1 MGFSGGKDPL
11 AEVTSVNP
19 VKRVEKLRSE
29 YERALARSEARGAAY
44 HHAVLGL
51 LDGGGPE
58 LRTLAE
64 ELGLVNQPAW
74 RGHLPEQTLITNPS
88 RPLRRRRGRTA
99 AALAAAVLI
108 LAALTLGALRVA
120 HVPPF
125 VPSVRVPRV
134 LGMQEATAVRRL
146 EDAGLSV
153 RLIRY
158 RRVIPGVAPRSVVGV
173 SHPPAAG
180 QLVDKGSTITLYVVE
195 GRTSGK

>member
-1 MGFSGGKDPL
+1 M
-11 AEVTSVNP
+11 NP

-51 LDGGGPE
+51 LEGGGPE
-58 LRTLAE
+58 LRGLAE
-64 ELGLVNQPAW
+64 ELGLVNQPP
-74 RGHLPEQTLITNPS
+74 RGHLREQTFPANPS
-88 RPLRRRRGRTA
+88 RPLRRRATRA
-99 AALAAAVLI
+99 AAAAAAVLI
-108 LAALTLGALRVA
+108 LAALTLGALRVEQ
-120 HVPPF
+120 VPPF

-134 LGMQEATAVRRL
+134 LGMQEAAAIRRL

-158 RRVIPGVAPRSVVGV
+158 RRVIPGVSPRSVVGV

-180 QLVDKGSTITLYVVE
+180 QRVDKGSTITLYVVE
-195 GRTSGK
+195 GRKSAK

>member
-1 MGFSGGKDPL
+1 M
-11 AEVTSVNP
+11 NP

-51 LDGGGPE
+51 LDRGSPE
-58 LRTLAE
+58 LRRLAE
-64 ELGLVNQPAW
+64 ELGLVNEPAW
-74 RGHLPEQTLITNPS
+74 SGHLPEQTFTAKPS
-88 RPLRRRRGRTA
+88 RPLRRRKTRA
-99 AALAAAVLI
+99 AAASAALLI

-120 HVPPF
+120 EVPPF
-125 VPSVRVPRV
+125 VPSVKVPRV
-134 LGMQEATAVRRL
+134 MGMQEASAIRRL

-158 RRVIPGVAPRSVVGV
+158 RRVIPGVSPRSVVGV

-180 QLVDKGSTITLYVVE
+180 QRVDKGTTITLYVVE
-195 GRTSGK
+195 GRNSVK